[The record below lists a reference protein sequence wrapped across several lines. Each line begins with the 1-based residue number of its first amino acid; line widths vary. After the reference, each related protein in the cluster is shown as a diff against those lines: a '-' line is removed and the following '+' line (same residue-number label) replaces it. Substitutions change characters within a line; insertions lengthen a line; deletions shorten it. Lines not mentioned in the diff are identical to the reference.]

1 MANKITVTYLNVG
14 GLRSKLLI
22 PEFLD
27 LIKLYDI
34 IFFCETKLDSYDVFD
49 LPEGY
54 SFTTKNSKKIARK
67 SGGII
72 TYIKKYMRN

>member
-1 MANKITVTYLNVG
+1 
-14 GLRSKLLI
+14 LLD
-22 PEFLD
+22 F
-27 LIKLYDI
+27 IKLYDI

-54 SFTTKNSKKIARK
+54 SFATKNRKKFARK

-72 TYIKKYMRN
+72 IYIKKYMRN

>member
-1 MANKITVTYLNVG
+1 LANKITVTYLNVC
-14 GLRSKLLI
+14 GLKSKLLI

-34 IFFCETKLDSYDVFD
+34 IFFCETKLDSYD

-54 SFTTKNSKKIARK
+54 SFATKIRKKFASPNKTFLFTLEIKSVNS
-67 SGGII
+67 
-72 TYIKKYMRN
+72 TH